1 MGDGNPKY
9 LNSQETKLFDKSR
22 NLYGLNF
29 ARSSRRKELILCEG
43 YLDVISMHQ
52 AGFTNAVA
60 SLGTAFT
67 SGHGVLLKRYTDRVV
82 LSFDSDD
89 AGIRAANRAIP
100 ILKEAGLSIRV
111 LDLSPYKDPDEFI
124 KGAGVEAMEER
135 LRQAKSSFMFQMD
148 QIAGKYRMDDP
159 EDKTKCFHEMAKQL
173 AMIEEP
179 LERRNYIEAV
189 STAYLASRKELEQL
203 VNHYGTLG
211 ISQKQE
217 SIKPVR
223 QTSQKEMREESKKQ
237 PQKLLLTWLVNEPV
251 LFQRLKGI
259 LTPDDFL
266 EPMYHSVA
274 MMLFGQYEE
283 DGQVCPARIINQ
295 FVDTEE
301 QKQVAGLFNTTL
313 KMAPMPE
320 DNEKAVTDIV
330 RKVKLAS
337 IEAKMSRSN
346 DILEWQELIKE
357 KADIMKLHISL

>member
-1 MGDGNPKY
+1 
-9 LNSQETKLFDKSR
+9 
-22 NLYGLNF
+22 
-29 ARSSRRKELILCEG
+29 
-43 YLDVISMHQ
+43 
-52 AGFTNAVA
+52 
-60 SLGTAFT
+60 
-67 SGHGVLLKRYTDRVV
+67 
-82 LSFDSDD
+82 
-89 AGIRAANRAIP
+89 
-100 ILKEAGLSIRV
+100 
-111 LDLSPYKDPDEFI
+111 
-124 KGAGVEAMEER
+124 
-135 LRQAKSSFMFQMD
+135 
-148 QIAGKYRMDDP
+148 
-159 EDKTKCFHEMAKQL
+159 
-173 AMIEEP
+173 
-179 LERRNYIEAV
+179 
-189 STAYLASRKELEQL
+189 
-203 VNHYGTLG
+203 
-211 ISQKQE
+211 
-217 SIKPVR
+217 
-223 QTSQKEMREESKKQ
+223 MREESKKQ

-283 DGQVCPARIINQ
+283 DGQVCPARIVNQ